1 MTKGAHIGRHFH
13 FGALALFF
21 LSGGAPSLGLTVVES
36 FSASTTR
43 KPPTTTS
50 PTTQEREL
58 RIFQSQVSGPL
69 ANSFEPSTF
78 NPFPLLSNP
87 HLQTIVATLLRNI
100 PEINYLYSIPH
111 TLGGIVSS
119 SLENNN
125 KNNNKNFWN
134 ARERFDTPDGDFFD
148 VDYKLHS
155 QQQQQQQKGWVV
167 LCHGLESNSHSNLS
181 RDMALSYYN
190 KGLNVACLNFRGC
203 TDEPNLRLGGYH
215 LGFTDDLLFFLEH
228 LNSRNAQPPPVY
240 LSGFSLGANVIL
252 KALGE
257 LKLQAVT
264 KYNIQGA
271 TAFCVP
277 YCAER
282 NAPFLGRPGFNRVVY
297 CGNLLSTLKQRAQRQ
312 LNQHCN
318 GNSRTEKFD
327 YPGVVQAKTITDF
340 DQAFVARVY
349 GFESAIDYY
358 RKTSCIRFLP
368 DIAVPTFILTAE
380 DDPFMDPTLFPIET
394 TIEGGGPAPIKMV
407 KMKNGGH
414 CGFVFHQVKDKEH
427 VLETS
432 WSSTEMARFLEH
444 LMTALRD
451 DGGGDME
458 RQQEE
463 DE

>member
-1 MTKGAHIGRHFH
+1 MANFVREKHGHAIWSVAWSTDEFHVDKDDDQQEDTDDTDNGSNNSNENSSTSIASPKRQETVRYMATCGGKYVSLYQISCSDKSDDAMTLRQAYVDRDDEEVFFCCAFGGR
-13 FGALALFF
+13 
-21 LSGGAPSLGLTVVES
+21 SLGRPFG
-36 FSASTTR
+36 FS
-43 KPPTTTS
+43 PV
-50 PTTQEREL
+50 Q
-58 RIFQSQVSGPL
+58 QQ
-69 ANSFEPSTF
+69 
-78 NPFPLLSNP
+78 
-87 HLQTIVATLLRNI
+87 Q
-100 PEINYLYSIPH
+100 
-111 TLGGIVSS
+111 
-119 SLENNN
+119 
-125 KNNNKNFWN
+125 
-134 ARERFDTPDGDFFD
+134 
-148 VDYKLHS
+148 

-203 TDEPNLRLGGYH
+203 SDEPNLQLGGYH
-215 LGFTDDLLFFLEH
+215 LGFTDDLLLFLEH
-228 LNSRNAQPPPVY
+228 LNSRNTQQQPVY

-252 KALGE
+252 KALGDE
-257 LKLQAVT
+257 MKLQAVT

-282 NAPFLGRPGFNRVVY
+282 NAPFLGRPGFNQVVY
-297 CGNLLSTLKQRAQRQ
+297 CGNLLSTLKQRAHRQ

-318 GNSRTEKFD
+318 GNIHETEKFD

-358 RKTSCIRFLP
+358 RKTSCIRYLP

-414 CGFVFHQVKDKEH
+414 CGFVFHQVEDKEN

-444 LMTALRD
+444 IMTATST
-451 DGGGDME
+451 
-458 RQQEE
+458 
-463 DE
+463 